1 MEETGC
7 MSRRWVYGKQDWKTF
22 ERGQENCYLMTNGLG
37 GFSSMTMI
45 GSAARNDHAF
55 LMACVK
61 APNNRYNMVHRLAET
76 VEINGRDY
84 AISSQEYADGYREEG
99 WRWLSEFS
107 FKDIP
112 VWNFHVNGVE
122 IRKEA
127 ALKQGE
133 NTAVLCYR
141 ITNRTR
147 KNVRF
152 TVTPFYQF
160 APKGSEPKEEQHFS
174 LKICEDEKKS
184 VPDKREEKL
193 AGEKGSA
200 VCRVTSNG
208 LSLFVMTDGRITG
221 MPETAQKYYYA
232 YDACDGRRERG
243 MAKACHQIELSVK
256 SGCEETLSIIYTM
269 EEGKEDVRTA
279 GQERSATW
287 DSVSGSDIQRMVQD
301 IVEGQEDYREGLE
314 HLSGIQD
321 ENARTLVK
329 SADQF
334 LSLRESTGGKTILA
348 GYPFFEDW
356 GRDTMIALPGVCIST
371 RRYEEAESI
380 LRTFARYERNG
391 LLPNLFP
398 EGKSEPMYNTADASL
413 LFINCVWLYYKA
425 SGKASFVKEMYS
437 VMERIIHA
445 YKEGTDYGVHM
456 DDDGLISAGSGLD
469 QVTWMDVRVGEIL
482 PTPRHGKPVEINA
495 YWYNALRI
503 MGEFARLSGVKA
515 SDGGKGYDALAE
527 KVKESFTE
535 QFWMEDKHCLKDVIS
550 GTEADTQ
557 IRCNQI
563 WAVSMPFAML
573 DEKRERQVVDTVFEK
588 LYTPYGLRTLS
599 SDDREFQP
607 FYGGEMIQ
615 RDLAYHQGTVWT
627 YPLGAYYL
635 AYLKVN
641 GCSPK
646 AKQRVKG
653 QLEVMESAMRE
664 GCIGQLPEIYDGE
677 NPVSSKGCFAQAW
690 SVGEILRVYEAL
702 ERD

>member
-1 MEETGC
+1 
-7 MSRRWVYGKQDWKTF
+7 
-22 ERGQENCYLMTNGLG
+22 
-37 GFSSMTMI
+37 
-45 GSAARNDHAF
+45 
-55 LMACVK
+55 
-61 APNNRYNMVHRLAET
+61 
-76 VEINGRDY
+76 
-84 AISSQEYADGYREEG
+84 
-99 WRWLSEFS
+99 
-107 FKDIP
+107 
-112 VWNFHVNGVE
+112 
-122 IRKEA
+122 
-127 ALKQGE
+127 
-133 NTAVLCYR
+133 
-141 ITNRTR
+141 
-147 KNVRF
+147 
-152 TVTPFYQF
+152 
-160 APKGSEPKEEQHFS
+160 
-174 LKICEDEKKS
+174 
-184 VPDKREEKL
+184 
-193 AGEKGSA
+193 
-200 VCRVTSNG
+200 
-208 LSLFVMTDGRITG
+208 
-221 MPETAQKYYYA
+221 
-232 YDACDGRRERG
+232 
-243 MAKACHQIELSVK
+243 
-256 SGCEETLSIIYTM
+256 M

-425 SGKASFVKEMYS
+425 SRKASFVKEMYS